1 MIKSKLKKMVHIETE
16 NSDYENYDS
25 DLGYN
30 ESEDESEEESEYND
44 DSDAEYNNWEEEEE
58 GEEEDQDE
66 FTYEKF
72 IEGTKKLL
80 TTENNKTVL
89 KSFIEL
95 CIEDSNSNLIKEYFN
110 RDISGIE
117 LAIEEIEKFDCD
129 HEQKEKL
136 KNQFMELCY

>member
-1 MIKSKLKKMVHIETE
+1 MKMIKSKLKKMVHIETE

-44 DSDAEYNNWEEEEE
+44 DSDAEYNNWEEE